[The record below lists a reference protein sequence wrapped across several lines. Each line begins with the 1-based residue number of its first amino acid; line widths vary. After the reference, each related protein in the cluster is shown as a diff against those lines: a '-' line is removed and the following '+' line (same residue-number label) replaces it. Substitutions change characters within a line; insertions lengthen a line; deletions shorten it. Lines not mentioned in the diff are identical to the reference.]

1 MLLGKMSGIN
11 VLKLFNAWAV
21 NGPEYFPD
29 LHETAQYDLLPESN
43 SRGQGI
49 ILSWHLHLGKS
60 YYFVFSI

>member
-1 MLLGKMSGIN
+1 MLLGKMSCIN

-43 SRGQGI
+43 GTKGKFSESIDCSGI
-49 ILSWHLHLGKS
+49 K
-60 YYFVFSI
+60 